1 MSQIKITNLTF
12 AYEGTYD
19 NIFKNVSFQIDT
31 NWKLGFTGRNGR
43 GKTTF
48 MRLLLGELSYTGSI
62 HASVHFD
69 YFPYAVADMSLTTRE
84 VIGNIEPHYEHWA
97 LCKELYQLELDEGI
111 LDRVFNTLSQG
122 ERTKVLLAILF
133 LKSNNFLLIDE
144 PTNHLDLEGRECV
157 SNYLRRKKGFILIS
171 HDRMFLDHIIDH
183 VLSINKTNIEI
194 QKGNFSSW
202 MQNKAYQD
210 QFEIAENEKL
220 LRDIHRLGE
229 SAKRTAGWSDLTEKS
244 KFGGDVSDRGYVGH
258 KAAKMMKRAKAISQ
272 RREKALED
280 KKKLLKNIESNDAL
294 EIKQADHFSNTY
306 LVIDT
311 LSASY
316 GENVVLSDLTFKI
329 EKGDRV
335 AIIGANGSGKSSIL
349 KAIIQSLKL
358 NAGISYSEN
367 EAIQDLHTSGN
378 IKGAKDLVIS
388 YVSQDT
394 SHLKG
399 TLKEYA
405 LEHALDEGLFKSML
419 SKLDFD
425 VIQFEKDIRFFSEG
439 QKKKV
444 LLAKSICDRAHLY
457 IWDEPLNYV
466 DVLSRV
472 QLEDMILAYAPTMI
486 FVEHDQAF
494 IENIATN
501 IIELG

>member
-19 NIFKNVSFQIDT
+19 NIFENVSFQIDT

-48 MRLLLGELSYTGSI
+48 MRLLLGDLSYKGSI

-69 YFPYAVADMSLTTRE
+69 YFPYAVADMSLTTLE
-84 VIGNIEPHYEHWA
+84 VIENIEPHYEYWA
-97 LCKELYQLELDEGI
+97 LCKELHQLELDEVI

-157 SNYLRRKKGFILIS
+157 SNYLKCKKGFILIS

-220 LRDIHRLGE
+220 LKDIHRLGE
-229 SAKRTAGWSDLTEKS
+229 SAKRTAGWSDLAEKN
-244 KFGGDVSDRGYVGH
+244 KFGSEVVDRGFAGH
-258 KAAKMMKRAKAISQ
+258 KAAKLMKRAKAISQ
-272 RREKALED
+272 RREKAVED
-280 KKKLLKNIESNDAL
+280 KKKLLKNIEAADAL
-294 EIKQADHFSNTY
+294 EIKQVDHFSNTY
-306 LVIDT
+306 LTVES
-311 LSASY
+311 LSVNY
-316 GENVVLSDLTFKI
+316 GKNAILSDLTFKI
-329 EKGDRV
+329 EKGNRI
-335 AIIGANGSGKSSIL
+335 AIIGSNGSGKSSLL
-349 KAIIQSLKL
+349 KAILHSL
-358 NAGISYSEN
+358 GIKETESSSAKEPVVKF
-367 EAIQDLHTSGN
+367 QTTGN

-399 TLKEYA
+399 TLKDYA
-405 LEHALDEGLFKSML
+405 LEHALDESLFKSML

-425 VIQFEKDIRFFSEG
+425 VVQFEKDIRFFSEG

-472 QLEDMILAYAPTMI
+472 QIEEMLLFYAPTMI

-494 IENIATN
+494 IENIATE